1 MHYSQSLFPQKS
13 AVWLV
18 SMGIKILAA
27 VETYSTSI
35 SNILMTSSTKCNG
48 IWKSQSRTTVTKH
61 GSRFTWIGSGGKM
74 PAVER
79 PPIGDT
85 IGDTEGEFVGVE
97 PGDMFGVGFQILSR

>member
-1 MHYSQSLFPQKS
+1 MR
-13 AVWLV
+13 AV
-18 SMGIKILAA
+18 IC
-27 VETYSTSI
+27 TRD
-35 SNILMTSSTKCNG
+35 STKVL
-48 IWKSQSRTTVTKH
+48 KASLSL
-61 GSRFTWIGSGGKM
+61 